1 MRNFLNGLLLDLR
14 SDNRGMEL
22 VQVAILIA
30 IAVVIGLI
38 FNKQIKTNPGPI
50 NDTTLSCN
58 FLSRLFD
65 ISYSPGLFINNPGA
79 SKVPGALFRY
89 SIRDY

>member
-1 MRNFLNGLLLDLR
+1 MRNFINGLLLDLN

-38 FNKQIKTNPGPI
+38 FNKQITSFVNGVFK
-50 NDTTLSCN
+50 D
-58 FLSRLFD
+58 
-65 ISYSPGLFINNPGA
+65 
-79 SKVPGALFRY
+79 LFRAGF
-89 SIRDY
+89 

>member
-1 MRNFLNGLLLDLR
+1 MRSFLNGLFLDFN

-38 FNKQIKTNPGPI
+38 FNKQITTFV
-50 NDTTLSCN
+50 NDV
-58 FLSRLFD
+58 FKD
-65 ISYSPGLFINNPGA
+65 
-79 SKVPGALFRY
+79 LFRAGF
-89 SIRDY
+89 